1 MKISI
6 HLKPEIMK
14 TIKKLTVAAVILL
27 SSGTLLAASF
37 SEGFSRVE
45 KNEKKANKTLV
56 RSVEALD
63 HIMADPENYI
73 PPSLIIQS
81 EGIVIFPGAFKLAVG
96 VAGGQGARGI
106 AMIRRSNGAWSN
118 PFFVTLGEG
127 SLGVQLGAQKSDI
140 VLLFKEK
147 SDLIELEETE
157 LTLGGDVGVAAGPVS
172 RGASTMTDIKF
183 ESEIYSYS
191 LSNGLFAGVSFKGGV
206 LTYNQRFNESLYG
219 KVNVSSD
226 EIFYE
231 TETPFN
237 EEVIELIDTVNYYAE

>member
-1 MKISI
+1 
-6 HLKPEIMK
+6 MK
-14 TIKKLTVAAVILL
+14 TTMKLAVASAFLL
-27 SSGTLLAASF
+27 MSGTLPAASF
-37 SEGFSRVE
+37 GENVSREE
-45 KNEKKANKTLV
+45 KTEKKASKTLV

-63 HIMADPENYI
+63 NIQADPENYI

-81 EGIVIFPGAFKLAVG
+81 EGIVILPGAFKLAVG

-106 AMIRRSNGAWSN
+106 AMIRKANGSWSN
-118 PFFVTLGEG
+118 PFFVSLGEG

-147 SDLIELEETE
+147 DDLIELEELE

-172 RGASTMTDIKF
+172 RGASAITDIKF

-191 LSNGLFAGVSFKGGV
+191 HSNGLFAGVSFKGGV
-206 LTYNQRFNESLYG
+206 LTYNHRVNESLYG
-219 KVNVSSD
+219 KVNVSTD

-237 EEVIELIDTVNYYAE
+237 DEVIELIDTINYYGE